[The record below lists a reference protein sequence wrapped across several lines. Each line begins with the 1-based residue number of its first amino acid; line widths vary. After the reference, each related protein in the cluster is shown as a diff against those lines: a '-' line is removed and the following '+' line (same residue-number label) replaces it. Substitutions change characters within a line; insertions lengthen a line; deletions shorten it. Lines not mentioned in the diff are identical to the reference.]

1 MLNDFK
7 AAPGTNEQIMAKQFF
22 VNHESRMCRM
32 LGGGCESLAVEVAG
46 ASREGFVDVT
56 LEAMEAFRA
65 DTKAA
70 ITAGWKPNGRTSY
83 AKFMDA
89 QLKQ

>member
-1 MLNDFK
+1 MD
-7 AAPGTNEQIMAKQFF
+7 KQYF

-32 LGGGCESLAVEVAG
+32 LGGGGESLAVEVTG
-46 ASREGFVDVT
+46 ALAESFVEVT
-56 LEAMEAFRA
+56 LEAMEAFRT

-70 ITAGWKPNGRTSY
+70 IAAGWKPNGRISY